1 MLEIRNL
8 HKSFDGVHAVD
19 DLSLSIEPGKITSI
33 IGPNGAGKTTVFNI
47 VTGFLQTDGGS
58 ISFEGKTITS
68 LPAWKI
74 ARKGL
79 SRTFQQVRLLKR
91 MTVLENIMLGMQH
104 QKGENPLAALL
115 GGSTL
120 SKEQKDNTAKAEKLL
135 AFIGLSEYR
144 DIFTENLSYGQQKL
158 VSVAC
163 ALAAEPKMLLLDE
176 PVSGVQPEMIKLI
189 EAKLRE
195 LSKSNITIVLIE
207 HDMEFVMRISDT
219 VVVMDDGK
227 KIATGTPAEIRNNPD
242 ILKAYLS

>member
-1 MLEIRNL
+1 M
-8 HKSFDGVHAVD
+8 HAVD

-47 VTGFLQTDGGS
+47 VTGFLPPDSGS
-58 ISFEGKTITS
+58 ISFEEKKITL

-91 MTVLENIMLGMQH
+91 MTVLDNIMLGIPH
-104 QKGENPLAALL
+104 QKGENPVVALT
-115 GGSTL
+115 GGASL
-120 SKEQKDNTAKAEKLL
+120 SKEVKDNTAKAEKLL

-144 DIFTENLSYGQQKL
+144 DVFTENLSYGQQKL
-158 VSVAC
+158 VSIAC

-176 PVSGVQPEMIKLI
+176 PVSGVQPEMIKVI

-195 LSKSNITIVLIE
+195 LSKNNITIVLIE
-207 HDMEFVMRISDT
+207 HDMEFVIRISDT

-227 KIATGTPAEIRNNPD
+227 KIATGTPTEIRNNPE